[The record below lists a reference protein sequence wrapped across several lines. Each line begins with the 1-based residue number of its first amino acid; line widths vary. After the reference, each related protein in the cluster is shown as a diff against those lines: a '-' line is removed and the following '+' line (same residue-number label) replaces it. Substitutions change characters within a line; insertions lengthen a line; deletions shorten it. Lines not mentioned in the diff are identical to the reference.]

1 MGLLTG
7 GTRHARLCVSAPE
20 LLGRGHDA
28 VYGAAARAL
37 VKGRRVLV
45 TGAGGSIGSEIV
57 RQLHTLAP
65 GAVYLLDH
73 DESALHSLQ
82 LELVGHGL
90 LDSEHTVLA
99 DVRDRAGILR
109 VMTNLRPELV
119 FHVAAHK
126 HLPLL
131 ERYPA
136 EGFKTNVLGTDNV
149 VSAAVEAG
157 VERFVNVSTDKAARP
172 VSILGATKR
181 LAELLVAS
189 FGGSDTRVAS
199 VRFGNVLGSRGSFLH
214 SLAYQVENA
223 KPVTITDKDVTRF
236 FMTIPEAAGLVIES
250 AVMAESGETYVLD
263 MGAPVRIIDLVDRYV
278 TLVGAQ
284 SPRVTFTGL
293 RSGEKLHEELLDDAE
308 EWDLTAHPRI
318 WLVRGRHEVIERVSE
333 RAHALLGLTVQ
344 GRVRELRHALF
355 DLLALPTYPRQVSL
369 AAPGVPDSDRP
380 DVIFA

>member
-1 MGLLTG
+1 MGSFAG
-7 GTRHARLCVSAPE
+7 ETRHRRECVSAAE
-20 LLGRGHDA
+20 LLGRDHDA

-37 VKGRRVLV
+37 VKDRRVLV

-99 DVRDRAGILR
+99 DVRDRTGILR
-109 VMTNLRPELV
+109 VMTHLRPELV
-119 FHVAAHK
+119 FHAAAHK

-157 VERFVNVSTDKAARP
+157 VERFVNISTDKAARP

-223 KPVTITDKDVTRF
+223 KPVTVTDKDVTRF

-263 MGAPVRIIDLVDRYV
+263 MGDPVRIIDLVNRYV
-278 TLVGAQ
+278 TLVEAEY
-284 SPRVTFTGL
+284 PRITFTGL
-293 RSGEKLHEELLDDAE
+293 RSGEKLHEELLDDTE
-308 EWDLTAHPRI
+308 EFDLTAHSRI
-318 WLVRGRHEVIERVSE
+318 WLVRGHRKDIERVSE
-333 RAHALLGLTVQ
+333 RANALSGLAVE
-344 GRVRELRHALF
+344 GRMRELRRALF
-355 DLLALPTYPRQVSL
+355 DLLASQTYPRQASPTSRDV
-369 AAPGVPDSDRP
+369 PGSDRP
-380 DVIFA
+380 EVIFA